1 MGFGQYSSDYQPR
14 RSKREMVETVTRI
27 HGAPVAAALTA
38 RNTLD
43 YTTQDGTR
51 RVRYHDT
58 DVVTQAPDGT
68 VILNTGGY
76 NTLTTRDRINSAKN
90 LKVRV
95 YSDKGT
101 IHARPLNE
109 GESYAWSGG
118 VPFETIARIS
128 PDGKVTPDK
137 SAAEI
142 MGLHK
147 LIDRYIKALKK
158 EFPRR
163 DENGE
168 PDSGGDPWMIG
179 GVIPS
184 RDVALNWLG
193 ADLDSSGEPYIFNSI
208 VAHALKAS
216 GMQDAGVGFYMHG
229 LLTGKRKVD
238 NYITGKVRRYFRK
251 ALGI

>member
-1 MGFGQYSSDYQPR
+1 
-14 RSKREMVETVTRI
+14 MVETVTRL

-43 YTTQDGTR
+43 YTGQDGTR

-58 DVVTQAPDGT
+58 DVVTVKPDGT
-68 VILNTGGY
+68 VILDTGGY
-76 NTLTTRDRINSAKN
+76 NTLTTRDRINSAKAVP
-90 LKVRV
+90 VRV
-95 YSDKGT
+95 YTDKGT
-101 IHARPLNE
+101 IHARPLAP

-118 VPFETIARIS
+118 VPFENTAVIT

-147 LIDRYIKALKK
+147 LIDRYVKTLKA
-158 EFPRR
+158 EFPKR
-163 DENGE
+163 DEDGE
-168 PDSGGDPWMIG
+168 PDSGGDPWMIFG
-179 GVIPS
+179 SVPS
-184 RDVALNWLG
+184 RDVALDWLG
-193 ADLDSSGEPYIFNSI
+193 SGPDSDGKPYIFNSI

-216 GMQDAGVGFYMHG
+216 GHNDTGVGFYMHG
-229 LLTGKRKVD
+229 LLSGNRKLD
-238 NYITGKVRRYFRK
+238 NYLTGKVRRYFRK